1 MRRLM
6 QGLNR
11 LVFGPPIATDSAA
24 PVPLR
29 TRLALPVFGAGLL
42 STVAYAPDAVVD
54 ALRMGGQQHATAYLA
69 VAIVLIMLLLGFAYR
84 SNVRART
91 SDTSNAAGLGDYGTV
106 RDLVG
111 RRAGMVTGSALLVDY
126 LFTVAV
132 SVAAITQIVGYLVPE
147 LAAWDAVLG
156 VGLLAVMMVAA
167 LRMVR
172 ERVRIAVV
180 VWFGFLLVIAIMLA
194 LGVARQGEQVSDT
207 WTFAIPEPSTLTVIF
222 AYAGAIA
229 SGAVMVTGI
238 EYLASAGPHHAKP
251 RGVRAGRTLIIAVSV
266 AAVAFLTVALLAW
279 IYRVSGW
286 AEGPVLLQTA
296 SHVFSET
303 WVVWGVA
310 AAASAIL
317 WAAAAAVFRR
327 FSTLAASLARDAYLP
342 RQLAMRNDR
351 LVLRGGIV
359 IVTSASALVVLATGA
374 DIAQLIHMYVVG
386 VFTAI
391 VLSQWAMVRHFTTQ
405 FALATTSRERL
416 RLAGSRALHLAATIV
431 AALVWLVVAVFN
443 FFAGAWVAIALI
455 VALVVLM
462 RAVNRHYAAVRADV
476 ALTERDKAVTLPS
489 ATHGIVLVAQL
500 HRPAMRA
507 LAYAKAARH
516 STLKAVGVQIDPK
529 AARALQHSWGAI
541 DAGIPLVIVDSPY
554 RDLVEPV
561 MDYVR
566 SIHRGSPRDV
576 VVVYVPEYIV
586 GRWWERAL
594 HNRATQ
600 RLRSRLLELDG
611 VVVAAVPWHLAS
623 ARTRRAGEEAPPS
636 PNEELP

>member
-1 MRRLM
+1 MRPFLPRLK
-6 QGLNR
+6 R
-11 LVFGPPIATDSAA
+11 FAFGAPIATDSTA

-42 STVAYAPDAVVD
+42 STVAYAPDAVVE
-54 ALRMGGQQHATAYLA
+54 ALRIGGQQHAIPYLA
-69 VAIVLIMLLLGFAYR
+69 GAIVLIMIVLGFAYR
-84 SNVRART
+84 SNVRAR
-91 SDTSNAAGLGDYGTV
+91 SGGLGDYGTV
-106 RDLVG
+106 RDLLG

-132 SVAAITQIVGYLVPE
+132 SVAAITQIVGYLAPE
-147 LAAWDAVLG
+147 LAAWDAVIG
-156 VGLLAVMMVAA
+156 VGILGLMMVAA
-167 LRMVR
+167 LRMVK
-172 ERVRIAVV
+172 ERVRIALA
-180 VWFGFLLVIAIMLA
+180 VWFGFLLVIAVMLV
-194 LGVARQGEQVSDT
+194 LGVGRLGERTQSEWVIT
-207 WTFAIPEPSTLTVIF
+207 LVEPTMATVIV

-238 EYLASAGPHHAKP
+238 EHLASAGPFHAEP
-251 RGVRAGRTLIIAVSV
+251 RGRRAGRTLLIAI
-266 AAVAFLTVALLAW
+266 AASAGAFFTVALLAW
-279 IYRVSGW
+279 MYRISGW
-286 AEGPVLLQTA
+286 ADGPILLQTA
-296 SHVFSET
+296 NQVFRQP
-303 WVVWGVA
+303 WIIWIVA
-310 AAASAIL
+310 AAATAIL

-327 FSTLAASLARDAYLP
+327 FSNLAASLARDAYLP

-359 IVTSASALVVLATGA
+359 IVSSASALVVLVTGA
-374 DIAQLIHMYVVG
+374 EIAQLIHMYVVG

-391 VLSQWAMVRHFTTQ
+391 VLSQWAMVRHFTGQ

-416 RLAGSRALHLAATIV
+416 RLAGSRALHATATV
-431 AALVWLVVAVFN
+431 LAALVWIVVAVVN

-476 ALTERDKAVTLPS
+476 AVAEQDKAVTLPS

-500 HRPAMRA
+500 HRPALRA

-516 STLKAVGVQIDPK
+516 STLKAVGVQIDP
-529 AARALQHSWGAI
+529 ASARELQESWGGI

-566 SIHRGSPRDV
+566 SIHRSSPRDV

-586 GRWWERAL
+586 GRWWEKAL

-623 ARTRRAGEEAPPS
+623 ARTRRTAEETPPS